1 VFNPTQS
8 TASAAQIDA
17 NRANSKHS
25 TGPKSDDGK
34 QTSALNGFKHGLT
47 GQRMI
52 LQPHELETYRRLT
65 EALRAQ
71 YQPET
76 EIENQLV
83 QHVINSNMRLHRI
96 AAIDCNLFSIGLFE
110 NTRDDVEHDAATE
123 SVIAQTRAWIK
134 QADSFE
140 KLGRYESRISRAM
153 LKYMRELEHV
163 QHLRKTQV
171 PQAVQV
177 EESKP
182 ETEKLGSLCT
192 NGQALSPQAPREAW
206 VPVVRV
212 PDIKPHKMT
221 VAAPIATT
229 NATAKPAEFIPATP
243 TAEAA

>member
-1 VFNPTQS
+1 MFNPTQT
-8 TASAAQIDA
+8 TASAAQIEA

-52 LQPHELETYRRLT
+52 LQPHEIETYRRLT

-83 QHVINSNMRLHRI
+83 QHIINSNMRLHRI
-96 AAIDCNLFSIGLFE
+96 AAIDGNLLNLGLVDNIRE
-110 NTRDDVEHDAATE
+110 DVEHDAVTE
-123 SVIAQTRAWIK
+123 SVIAQTRAWVK

-140 KLGRYESRISRAM
+140 KLGRYEARISRAM

-163 QHLRKTQV
+163 QHLRRTQV
-171 PQAVQV
+171 PQLVQV
-177 EESKP
+177 DESKA
-182 ETEKLGSLCT
+182 ETGKLASSCT
-192 NGQALSPQAPREAW
+192 KPQTDW
-206 VPVVRV
+206 VPSAQPR
-212 PDIKPHKMT
+212 KMT
-221 VAAPIATT
+221 VSAPIATK
-229 NATAKPAEFIPATP
+229 NATPKPAEFTPATP